1 MSFKFQLPSLTENMS
16 NQQLRSYLQQMSEQL
31 EYALNNMTV
40 DSFTPQA
47 KEQLIDNSAE
57 ATAEQVNESAANLRA
72 MIIKNAEV
80 IESAMDE
87 LTRTMHGEYTALSSQ
102 FGQYR
107 ETTDARITE
116 NATGITQA
124 YNYASSIDTKYNA
137 VTGDTNT
144 ALGNLRDGAVAAN
157 SSYRVETEAYIKTG
171 LLYYDGLIPIYGVGI
186 GQDIETSLGS
196 RTGLYAVYTAGEMA
210 FYKNDHKIAYFQN
223 DKLFVV
229 DAEFAH
235 SIKMGDWLLE
245 QDDVHGFSIKYLGA

>member
-31 EYALNNMTV
+31 EYALNNMDV

-47 KEQLIDNSAE
+47 AEKLIDNSAE

-72 MIIKNAEV
+72 MIIKNAEI

-87 LTRTMHGEYTALSSQ
+87 LTTNLHGEYAALSSQ
-102 FGQYR
+102 FGEYR
-107 ETTDARITE
+107 ETTDARISA

-124 YNYASSIDTKYNA
+124 YSYTSTIDSKYN
-137 VTGDTNT
+137 TIT
-144 ALGNLRDGAVAAN
+144 GNLDNDIDSLANGAVAAN
-157 SSYRVETEAYIKTG
+157 SNYRVDVSAYIKTG
-171 LLYYDGLIPIYGVGI
+171 LLYYDGLTPVYGVGI
-186 GQDIETSLGS
+186 GQDIETSLGQ
-196 RTGLYAVYTAGEMA
+196 RQGLYAVYTAGRMA
-210 FYKNDHKIAYFQN
+210 FYKNDQEIAYFQN
-223 DKLFVV
+223 DKLYVV
-229 DAEFAH
+229 KSEFAE

>member
-31 EYALNNMTV
+31 EYALNNMDV

-47 KEQLIDNSAE
+47 AEKLIDNSAE

-72 MIIKNAEV
+72 MIIKNAEI

-87 LTRTMHGEYTALSSQ
+87 LTTNLHGEYAALSSQ
-102 FGQYR
+102 FGEYR
-107 ETTDARITE
+107 ETTDARISA

-124 YNYASSIDTKYNA
+124 YSYASTIDSKYN
-137 VTGDTNT
+137 TIT
-144 ALGNLRDGAVAAN
+144 GNLDNDINALENGTVAELGQ
-157 SSYRVETEAYIKTG
+157 YKVDTEAYIKTG

-186 GQDIETSLGS
+186 GQNIQTSLGN
-196 RTGLYAVYTAGEMA
+196 RQGLYAVYTAGEMA
-210 FYKNDHKIAYFQN
+210 FYKDDVKIAYFKN
-223 DKLFVV
+223 DKLYVV
-229 DAEFAH
+229 KSEFSE
-235 SIKMGDWLLE
+235 SIKMGEWLLE